1 MTFIRFF
8 QGSMCASLL
17 FCVFCWVGMARAT
30 ACIAF
35 TTNTQELFSL
45 PIEIGNIWALRWEHS
60 VTGITVTDYFRIKD
74 GQMLLS
80 HSHMP
85 RFDAG
90 LGHIPER
97 GRLTS
102 DNKGEYWVW
111 DIDQLLPYLAIRV
124 GSLAVNHRVLWRDKV
139 FSLSALAAGERVI
152 MQYQPCSIP

>member
-1 MTFIRFF
+1 MTLIRFF

-17 FCVFCWVGMARAT
+17 FCVFLGVGVARAT
-30 ACIAF
+30 PCITF
-35 TTNTQELFSL
+35 KTSTQQLFSL
-45 PIEIGNIWALRWEHS
+45 PIETENTWALRWEHS
-60 VTGITVTDYFRIKD
+60 VTGITVTDYFRIEN

-97 GRLTS
+97 GRLIS

-111 DIDQLLPYLAIRV
+111 DIDQPLPYLAIRV
-124 GSLAVNHRVLWRDKV
+124 GSLAVNHRLLWRDEV
-139 FSLSALAAGERVI
+139 FSLSALAAGKRVI
-152 MQYQPCSIP
+152 MQPKTCVD